1 MPTPSD
7 WVAIVFSIGQLLWR
21 MKALGMLRGLSHTEF
36 IVGREDGRVYFLET
50 SARVGGAHIADLVEA
65 ATRLHTWLHLDPD
78 SRLVQWLYDKVD
90 TITTG
95 SIKVVASVEVVY
107 GLLLCMEGYGL
118 LMRRKWAEVLVIVA
132 TCLPIPV
139 ELYELVE
146 HPGLG
151 KVFII
156 GLNLFIV
163 GYLYRRRQAFLT
175 RAQRRALKAAKVH
188 AQAPAQ
194 GGASS
199 APPPA
204 LLPTPCTQAAR
215 S

>member
-1 MPTPSD
+1 MTEAASHPDHPDHPDHAGEPDSAHGDSKLIT
-7 WVAIVFSIGQLLWR
+7 VIGIGKAFKGCLLLLA
-21 MKALGMLRGLSHTEF
+21 ALGTFSL
-36 IVGREDGRVYFLET
+36 VGQ
-50 SARVGGAHIADLVEA
+50 DLVEA

-204 LLPTPCTQAAR
+204 QAASR
-215 S
+215 